1 MAGISNQNLLNF
13 IEEKTNDD
21 MKKNYFGVF
30 PSNFITKFI
39 TFHRMMKE
47 KSTRYPFIIM
57 NTNRSDKKGTH
68 WWSFLDLRPKKE
80 IFLFDSFGFDGFK
93 EFLLQDD
100 KKTLN
105 KILYGIKKFE
115 KKDSKITVMTLTFT
129 VEEYKK

>member
-1 MAGISNQNLLNF
+1 
-13 IEEKTNDD
+13 
-21 MKKNYFGVF
+21 
-30 PSNFITKFI
+30 
-39 TFHRMMKE
+39 MMKE

-68 WWSFLDLRPKKE
+68 WWSFLDLHPKKE